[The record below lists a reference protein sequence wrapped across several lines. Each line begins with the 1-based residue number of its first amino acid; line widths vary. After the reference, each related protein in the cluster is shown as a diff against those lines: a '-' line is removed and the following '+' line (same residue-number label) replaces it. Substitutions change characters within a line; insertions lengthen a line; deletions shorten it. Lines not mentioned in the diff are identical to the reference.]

1 MKKVPWLSLA
11 VVALMVSA
19 APAAQSTL
27 IHVSSID
34 LGNDFNGTSGYGDNP
49 LSIAFDGT
57 AAYVGGL
64 RNTSDSPDTVGVV
77 KVEGLFGGPTTIT
90 PMPLTL
96 ISGVA
101 VTRGLDSLAYSPGA
115 LIMHHDS
122 GSTATG
128 FISRRSPLDGAEAWT
143 ILGPQGAR
151 PLGAVG
157 IDPVGD
163 NGAPGVAYLV
173 QGSGRRRLLSL
184 ADGSNVYDGTNG
196 GIINTSPTVFGTSW
210 RGVAF
215 DSEGNIA
222 LSEDSGYGYG
232 QRIGVN
238 QWQSLGGVPNAT
250 SSSIAKDVAANL
262 VGQGIAILEDLGSD
276 LLAVSGRNM
285 NTFTDLNGDLTFVD
299 RTRVHIRNLD
309 GSVAGLTQ
317 VELAGDE
324 DGIGL
329 PWTGTIKNLAFG
341 LDAGGLPT
349 LLVLDFEGRRLDVY
363 QIPEPASLAL
373 LALGGAALLRR
384 RR

>member
-34 LGNDFNGTSGYGDNP
+34 LGNDFNGTTGYGDNP

-64 RNTSDSPDTVGVV
+64 RNTSGSPDTVGVV
-77 KVEGLFGGPTTIT
+77 KVEGLFGGPATIT

-96 ISGVA
+96 ITGVA

-128 FISRRSPLDGAEAWT
+128 FISRRSPVDGAEAWT
-143 ILGPQGAR
+143 MYGPQGAR
-151 PLGAVG
+151 PLGTVG

-163 NGAPGVAYLV
+163 SGAPGVAYLV

-184 ADGSNVYDGTNG
+184 ADGSNIYDGSTG
-196 GIINTSPTVFGTSW
+196 GIINTSPTVIGTSW

-215 DSEGNIA
+215 DSDGNIV
-222 LSEDSGYGYG
+222 LSDDTGIGYG

-238 QWQSLGGVPNAT
+238 QWQSLGGVANAT
-250 SSSIAKDVAANL
+250 SSSIVKDVAANL
-262 VGQGIAILEDLGSD
+262 VGQGVAILEDLGSD
-276 LLAVSGRNM
+276 LLAVTGRNM
-285 NTFTDLNGDLTFVD
+285 TTFTDLNGAVTSVVD
-299 RTRVHIRNLD
+299 TSVHIRNVD
-309 GSVAGLTQ
+309 GSILGLTQ
-317 VELAGDE
+317 IELKGDE
-324 DGIGL
+324 NGIGT
-329 PWTGTIKNLAFG
+329 PWEGDIKNLAFG

-349 LLVLDFEGRRLDVY
+349 LLVVDFVGRRLDVY
-363 QIPEPASLAL
+363 QVPEPATLAL